1 MTRIPKIWKI
11 IIIYVAA
18 IYLTLPVMR
27 AFLNFLYS
35 SIGRRNLAVSIDI
48 VLFVI
53 PCLILF
59 LFLKK
64 GVVRSAI
71 VITPLIAALIFI
83 YQMERPEE
91 RVHFLEYGILGF
103 LVSTAMGTGSRHLI
117 RALLLIVL
125 IGSVDEFIQ
134 LLLPNRVGDLRDVLM
149 NATGGV
155 LGLWVEKFW
164 SRR

>member
-1 MTRIPKIWKI
+1 M
-11 IIIYVAA
+11 
-18 IYLTLPVMR
+18 
-27 AFLNFLYS
+27 
-35 SIGRRNLAVSIDI
+35 
-48 VLFVI
+48 
-53 PCLILF
+53 
-59 LFLKK
+59 
-64 GVVRSAI
+64 
-71 VITPLIAALIFI
+71 ITPLIAALIFI

-103 LVSTAMGTGSRHLI
+103 LVSTATGTGSRHLI